1 MKSCISFVG
10 LLAVGNCDHISQ
22 QRSPTNKRFRQF
34 SNTVPISKHTS
45 SNIIERSRKH
55 PAIYNIRGGDT
66 STSSSTSLSVSAT
79 MASLFAGSIGGAIGV
94 GISYPFDTL
103 STKAQ
108 VSTGKE
114 GQQLSLTKSIGRIWK
129 NEGVRGFF
137 EGVLV
142 TVSRRYQ
149 PYTDSYDISIY
160 ISYASLPDTSQFIS
174 HYLPSLY
181 DSLFN

>member
-22 QRSPTNKRFRQF
+22 QRSPTHKRFRQF
-34 SNTVPISKHTS
+34 SNTVSKHTS
-45 SNIIERSRKH
+45 SNIIHRSKRSNQH

-66 STSSSTSLSVSAT
+66 SASSSTSLSVSAT

-142 TVSRRYQ
+142 TVSR
-149 PYTDSYDISIY
+149 
-160 ISYASLPDTSQFIS
+160 
-174 HYLPSLY
+174 
-181 DSLFN
+181 

>member
-22 QRSPTNKRFRQF
+22 QRSPTHKRFRQF
-34 SNTVPISKHTS
+34 SKVSISKHTS
-45 SNIIERSRKH
+45 SNILAERSRRSNQH

-66 STSSSTSLSVSAT
+66 STSSTSLSVSAT

-129 NEGVRGFF
+129 NEGLRGFF

-142 TVSRRYQ
+142 TVSIRLTILIRMTYV
-149 PYTDSYDISIY
+149 
-160 ISYASLPDTSQFIS
+160 
-174 HYLPSLY
+174 
-181 DSLFN
+181 

>member
-22 QRSPTNKRFRQF
+22 HRSPTNKRFRQF
-34 SNTVPISKHTS
+34 SSNTVSISKHTS
-45 SNIIERSRKH
+45 SNIIERSRRSNQH

-142 TVSRRYQ
+142 TVSKRLTYRM
-149 PYTDSYDISIY
+149 TMFIHILCISSIY
-160 ISYASLPDTSQFIS
+160 HNSYLTHF
-174 HYLPSLY
+174 LLY
-181 DSLFN
+181 TMFLYN

>member
-22 QRSPTNKRFRQF
+22 RSPTHKRFRQF
-34 SNTVPISKHTS
+34 SSNTVSISKHS
-45 SNIIERSRKH
+45 SSIQAEGYRRSNQH

-114 GQQLSLTKSIGRIWK
+114 GQQLSLTKSIERIWK

-149 PYTDSYDISIY
+149 PI
-160 ISYASLPDTSQFIS
+160 
-174 HYLPSLY
+174 H
-181 DSLFN
+181 

>member
-10 LLAVGNCDHISQ
+10 LLAVGNCDNISQ
-22 QRSPTNKRFRQF
+22 RSSAHKRFRQF
-34 SNTVPISKHTS
+34 SNTVSISEHTS
-45 SNIIERSRKH
+45 SNIHAEGYRRRSNQH
-55 PAIYNIRGGDT
+55 PSIYNIRGGDT
-66 STSSSTSLSVSAT
+66 STSLSTSLSVSAT

-149 PYTDSYDISIY
+149 QYTHRIFILCIS
-160 ISYASLPDTSQFIS
+160 S
-174 HYLPSLY
+174 
-181 DSLFN
+181 

>member
-10 LLAVGNCDHISQ
+10 LLAVGNCDNIS
-22 QRSPTNKRFRQF
+22 QRSPTHKRFRQF
-34 SNTVPISKHTS
+34 SNTVSISKHTT
-45 SNIIERSRKH
+45 SNIIERSRRSNQH

-66 STSSSTSLSVSAT
+66 SSSSSTSLSVSAT

-142 TVSRRYQ
+142 TVSRYQ
-149 PYTDSYDISIY
+149 PYTEYYLESTITYIY
-160 ISYASLPDTSQFIS
+160 ILCIS
-174 HYLPSLY
+174 S
-181 DSLFN
+181 